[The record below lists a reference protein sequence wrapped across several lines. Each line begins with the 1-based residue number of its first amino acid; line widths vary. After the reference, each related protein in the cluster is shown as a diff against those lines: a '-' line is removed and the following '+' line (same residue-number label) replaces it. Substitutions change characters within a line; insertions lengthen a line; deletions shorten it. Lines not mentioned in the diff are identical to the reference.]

1 MNKEKPKQKRGLTD
15 IEINN
20 YTKLLFGILALIS
33 ISLLFLSNKYKTD
46 FWLVYLI
53 KTFLILSFII
63 PISMKV
69 NLDFAKIKY
78 AVEINRDKSSPGVV
92 VRNSNIPEELGRV
105 QYLMSDKTGTLTK
118 NKMTLKELIGT
129 KESF

>member
-1 MNKEKPKQKRGLTD
+1 MTIQGNDVIGIVIYVSHETKMQMNRAKPRQKFGQTD

-20 YTKLLFGILALIS
+20 YTKVLFGILALIS
-33 ISLLFLSNKYKTD
+33 ISLLFLSGRYKTD
-46 FWLVYLI
+46 YWLIYLF

-69 NLDFAKIKY
+69 NLDFAKVKY
-78 AVEINRDKSSPGVV
+78 ALEINRDKMCPGVV

-105 QYLMSDKTGTLTK
+105 
-118 NKMTLKELIGT
+118 
-129 KESF
+129 